1 MTGFGNTRTRKHPRS
16 RGRTGSRNGTDRVTI
31 GMVGLV
37 FAVVGLFVLPIVL
50 GPLAIVL
57 GWLGMGRRWSTA
69 YIPAVI
75 AFTLGIVDTV
85 LALMWLL

>member
-16 RGRTGSRNGTDRVTI
+16 RGRMGSRNGTDRVTI
-31 GMVGLV
+31 GTVGLV
-37 FAVVGLFVLPIVL
+37 FAVVGLFVLSIVL

-69 YIPAVI
+69 HVPAVI
-75 AFTLGIVDTV
+75 AFVLGIVDTV
-85 LALMWLL
+85 LALMWLA

>member
-1 MTGFGNTRTRKHPRS
+1 M
-16 RGRTGSRNGTDRVTI
+16 TI
-31 GMVGLV
+31 GIVGLV
-37 FAVVGLFVLPIVL
+37 FAVAGLFVLSIVL

-69 YIPAVI
+69 YVPAVI
-75 AFTLGIVDTV
+75 AFALGIVDTV

>member
-16 RGRTGSRNGTDRVTI
+16 RGRTRSRNGTDRVTI
-31 GMVGLV
+31 GTVGLV
-37 FAVVGLFVLPIVL
+37 FAVAGLFALSIVL

-57 GWLGMGRRWSTA
+57 GWLGMGRRWNTA
-69 YIPAVI
+69 HVPAVI
-75 AFTLGIVDTV
+75 AFTLGVVDTV